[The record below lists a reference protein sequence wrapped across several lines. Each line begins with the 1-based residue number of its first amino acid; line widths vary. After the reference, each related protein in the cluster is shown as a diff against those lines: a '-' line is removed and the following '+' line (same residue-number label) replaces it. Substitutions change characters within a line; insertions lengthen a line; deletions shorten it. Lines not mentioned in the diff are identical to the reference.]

1 MQNPFSKI
9 DVFTKNIIIVFAG
22 TSLFNFFNLIYQ
34 LLCAHRLSVS
44 DFAAF
49 GSLLSLFMVLTSPLL
64 TLQIVITKYCAEFNT
79 QGKIGK
85 VRFLLSDLFKKTSVL
100 AIFVFLIFY
109 FLSSHIMDML
119 KIRASS
125 SGYIL
130 AALLASYCLLVFTLA
145 GAQGIEFFWWLSG
158 AYVMGGALKVVL
170 TFIFLLLGLNI
181 NGALA
186 ALLISNLLMII
197 FLYFPLRHFIFPK
210 ETKEKVGYR
219 EFLLYLFP
227 VAVSYLCFTIL
238 VSFDMVLVKYFF
250 TPYDSGLYSLAQL
263 LGKIF
268 LFLPVAISTVMF
280 PKTSGLKAK
289 SQESRAI
296 LTRSVLY
303 AAALCIIASAVYN
316 LFPVFVLKMICG
328 KSFPELIRLGRL
340 FSLSMSL
347 FALVYILIL
356 YLLSKKDLRFMKYLG
371 LSTFLQL
378 SAIVLFHESLVVI
391 QSILC
396 INSILLF
403 AIHLGLA
410 YPRDKRIKSLNEEYI
425 LHK

>member
-1 MQNPFSKI
+1 MPCPFRKI

-22 TSLFNFFNLIYQ
+22 TSLFNFLNLIYQ

-49 GSLLSLFMVLTSPLL
+49 GSLLSLFMVLTSPLV
-64 TLQIVITKYCAEFNT
+64 TLQIVINKYCAEFNT
-79 QGKIGK
+79 HGKIGK
-85 VRFLLSDLFKKTSVL
+85 LKFLLSDFFKKTAVL

-109 FLSSHIMDML
+109 FLSGYIVDLL
-119 KIRASS
+119 KIPASS

-130 AALLASYCLLVFTLA
+130 AALLASYCLLVFSLA
-145 GAQGIEFFWWLSG
+145 GAQGVEFFWWLSG

-170 TFIFLLLGLNI
+170 AFIFLLLGLNI

-186 ALLISNLLMII
+186 ALLISNLLMIVI
-197 FLYFPLRHFIFPK
+197 LYFPLRHFIFPK
-210 ETKEKVGYR
+210 DTQEKVDYR
-219 EFLLYLFP
+219 EIFLYLFP

-238 VSFDMVLVKYFF
+238 VSFDMLLVKYFF
-250 TPYDSGLYSLAQL
+250 APYDSGLYCLAQL

-289 SQESRAI
+289 SLESTAI

-316 LFPVFVLKMICG
+316 LFPVFVLKMLCG

-347 FALVYILIL
+347 FSLVYILIL
-356 YLLSKKDLRFMKYLG
+356 YFLSKKDLRFMKYLVI
-371 LSTFLQL
+371 STFLQL
-378 SAIVLFHESLVVI
+378 SAIVLFHKSLLVI
-391 QSILC
+391 QLILC
-396 INSILLF
+396 VNAILLF
-403 AIHLGLA
+403 AVHLALA
-410 YPRDKRIKSLNEEYI
+410 YPVRKTYHVTKVL
-425 LHK
+425 